1 MRIYK
6 IGSGSPNSAPERA
19 LQSSDLFVGIDLH
32 LKSWHV
38 TILQNGVKLFCS
50 NIAGRWEVLKKILDR
65 FSVGRIHA
73 AYEAGCF
80 GVWLYDALLAYGASC
95 TVVPPSLIPQESG
108 NKTKTDRIDSTKLA
122 FLLSKGMLKAV
133 HVPSPEQRGHQEVFR
148 RRIQLVSDRVNTQ
161 LRIKAFIRLHNL
173 PLVGPRG
180 RWSARFMEDIRQ
192 WTCSDP
198 WLTNSFQALVVQ
210 LDALKAQIEQQTRL
224 IQTLADLDCYRENV
238 RLLRTI
244 PGVGLLI
251 AMEILLEL
259 QDIRRFT
266 SSGALSAYVG
276 LTPSQYSSG
285 EHVRM
290 GRITRTGKSHLRA
303 MLVEAC
309 WILIGKDPVLAK
321 HFNAL
326 KSRAGTKR
334 AIVAIARKLLIR
346 VRRILLD
353 RTVYL
358 IGKTA

>member
-6 IGSGSPNSAPERA
+6 IASESANSSPMRITG
-19 LQSSDLFVGIDLH
+19 DLYVGIDMH

-38 TILQNGVKLFCS
+38 TILHEGVKLFCS
-50 NIAGRWEVLKKILDR
+50 NITGGWDVLKKLLDR
-65 FSVGRIHA
+65 YSASSIQV

-80 GVWLYDALLAYGASC
+80 GVWLYDALLAYGARC
-95 TVVPPSLIPQESG
+95 TVVPPSLILQESG

-133 HVPSPEQRGHQEVFR
+133 YVPSPEQRGHQEVFR
-148 RRIQLVSDRVNTQ
+148 RRIQLVADRVNTQ

-173 PLVGPRG
+173 PLVEQRG
-180 RWSARFMEDIRQ
+180 RWSAQFMEDIHR

-198 WLTNSFQALVVQ
+198 WLMNSFQMLVVQ
-210 LDALKAQIEQQTRL
+210 LDALNAQIEQQTRL

-251 AMEILLEL
+251 SMEILLEL

-285 EHVRM
+285 EHIRL
-290 GRITRTGKSHLRA
+290 GRITRTGKAHLRA

-326 KSRAGTKR
+326 KSRAGAKR

-353 RTVYL
+353 RTAYV
-358 IGKTA
+358 IGKTI